1 MLTLKEQQYQLR
13 ESAIVEAA
21 YHLLVQKGYAATSMD
36 DVAAQVGIS
45 KATLYLHFKSKT
57 ELTLKVIVQHM
68 EEAEANIR
76 SLDPSLP
83 VMERVKRSLSS
94 AIKGRAKMGAAQIDL
109 LVQEVPQEVFGDPA
123 FQTVERKLA
132 ETSIALIEEAQRQ
145 GEIRTD
151 LSAGLIQEFISIVF
165 DMNFERLTRDGTSV
179 ELLSEQITDLL
190 MRAIRP

>member
-1 MLTLKEQQYQLR
+1 MTLKERQFQLR
-13 ESAIVEAA
+13 ESAIVEAM
-21 YHLLVQKGYAATSMD
+21 YHLLVQKGYTATSMD

-83 VMERVKRSLSS
+83 VMERVKQSLYS

-109 LVQEVPQEVFGDPA
+109 LVQEVPQEVYGDPA
-123 FQTVERKLA
+123 FKKVERKLT

-151 LSAGLIQEFISIVF
+151 LSAGLI
-165 DMNFERLTRDGTSV
+165 
-179 ELLSEQITDLL
+179 
-190 MRAIRP
+190 

>member
-1 MLTLKEQQYQLR
+1 MMTLKERQFQLR
-13 ESAIVEAA
+13 ESAIVEAT

-83 VMERVKRSLSS
+83 VMERFKRSLYS
-94 AIKGRAKMGAAQIDL
+94 AIQGRAKMGAAQIDL
-109 LVQEVPQEVFGDPA
+109 LVQEVPQEVYGNPA
-123 FQTVERKLA
+123 FRKVERKLA

-151 LSAGLIQEFISIVF
+151 LSAGLI
-165 DMNFERLTRDGTSV
+165 
-179 ELLSEQITDLL
+179 
-190 MRAIRP
+190 

>member
-1 MLTLKEQQYQLR
+1 MVTLKERQFQLR

-21 YHLLVQKGYAATSMD
+21 YHLLVQRGYAATSMD

-83 VMERVKRSLSS
+83 VMERFKRSLYS
-94 AIKGRAKMGAAQIDL
+94 AIQGRAKMGAAQIDL
-109 LVQEVPQEVFGDPA
+109 LVQEVPQEVYGNPA
-123 FQTVERKLA
+123 FRKVERKLT

-151 LSAGLIQEFISIVF
+151 LSASLI
-165 DMNFERLTRDGTSV
+165 
-179 ELLSEQITDLL
+179 
-190 MRAIRP
+190 